1 MQYCDIFMHDYKI
14 LLWCGRFTFYINMC
28 ISHAKSFIDSVQKM
42 EKKSLLWSANRPN
55 RSVTGGT

>member
-1 MQYCDIFMHDYKI
+1 MCKVCMQYCDIFMHDYKI

-42 EKKSLLWSANRPN
+42 KNKIIAL
-55 RSVTGGT
+55 VG